1 MNTEDCIVE
10 TSEKTQV
17 DNEIVGQA
25 SRDDLMANDP
35 ARDDLLI
42 LVDGRD
48 REIGTATK
56 LQAHVEGTLHRA
68 FSVVLLR
75 DGAEGPELLLAK
87 RSMAKYH
94 SGGLWANSCCS
105 HPRVGEETIEAAYR
119 RVREE
124 LGCDAVDLREIAAF
138 VYRAEFDNGLC
149 EHEFDHVFVGWL
161 GKDKLDKEPMPNPE
175 EASQMEF
182 VDVEEI
188 MNDVLKNPGKYAA
201 WFMPALLIATDGEEY
216 GSMNKEV
223 TDRIIY

>member
-1 MNTEDCIVE
+1 MNTDDCIVE

-105 HPRVGEETIEAAYR
+105 TGACAKSSGAMRSIYVKSR
-119 RVREE
+119 RLHTE
-124 LGCDAVDLREIAAF
+124 LNSRTGFA
-138 VYRAEFDNGLC
+138 
-149 EHEFDHVFVGWL
+149 
-161 GKDKLDKEPMPNPE
+161 
-175 EASQMEF
+175 
-182 VDVEEI
+182 
-188 MNDVLKNPGKYAA
+188 
-201 WFMPALLIATDGEEY
+201 
-216 GSMNKEV
+216 SMN
-223 TDRIIY
+223 TTML

>member
-119 RVREE
+119 RVHEE

-138 VYRAEFDNGLC
+138 AYRAEFDNGLC
-149 EHEFDHVFVGWL
+149 EHEFDHVVIGRCK
-161 GKDKLDKEPMPNPE
+161 GDIVPDPA
-175 EASQMEF
+175 EAS
-182 VDVEEI
+182 DVRWIDFDTLASELMSEPTKFAVWAPI
-188 MNDVLKNPGKYAA
+188 VFTMTMAA
-201 WFMPALLIATDGEEY
+201 VEA
-216 GSMNKEV
+216 
-223 TDRIIY
+223 R